1 MEGPSNIFLQDW
13 SAEVSTAI
21 DLGIAGR
28 NLAINFAKNVFSL
41 RGTNNKI
48 IFIGNGASN
57 TIANH
62 AALDYMGQTGVTT
75 MSVND
80 PAILTAFANDFG
92 YEKVFER
99 FAKINFNEGDILV
112 AVSSSG
118 NSPNVVN
125 AVNYVNS
132 IGGKAYCF
140 SGFDKDNELS
150 KICKN
155 NFWVDNKKYNIV
167 ESVHN
172 LWLAMI
178 CDLLIDWM
186 GDGVGVHGIE
196 V

>member
-1 MEGPSNIFLQDW
+1 MSKEDNMFLKKRLNESLKVAVECFDY
-13 SAEVSTAI
+13 T
-21 DLGIAGR
+21 
-28 NLAINFAKNVFSL
+28 LAVELAKRVFGM
-41 RGTNNKI
+41 RGTSQKL

-62 AALDYMGQTGVTT
+62 AALDYMGQTGVTAIA
-75 MSVND
+75 VND
-80 PAILTAFANDFG
+80 AAVLTAFSNDFG
-92 YEKVFER
+92 YDGVFER
-99 FAKINFNEGDILV
+99 YVKINCKPGDVLV

-125 AVNYVNS
+125 AVRCAQEMGNDV
-132 IGGKAYCF
+132 YCF
-140 SGFDKDNELS
+140 SGFNVDNALYEMCDKT
-150 KICKN
+150 
-155 NFWVDNKKYNIV
+155 FWVDSDKYNVV

>member
-1 MEGPSNIFLQDW
+1 MEGESNLFLRDW
-13 SAEVSTAI
+13 IAEVQAASEPSFV
-21 DLGIAGR
+21 GR
-28 NLAINFAKNVFSL
+28 HLAINLAKDVFNLKS
-41 RGTNNKI
+41 TNNKV

-80 PAILTAFANDFG
+80 PAVLTAFANDFG

-99 FAKINFNEGDILV
+99 FVKINFNEGDILV

-125 AVNYVNS
+125 AVKYVNS
-132 IGGKAYCF
+132 IGGKTYCL

-150 KICKN
+150 QICEN
-155 NFWVDNKKYNIV
+155 NLWVNNKKYNIV

-172 LWLAMI
+172 LWLAMV

-186 GDGVGVHGIE
+186 GNKVGIHGIE